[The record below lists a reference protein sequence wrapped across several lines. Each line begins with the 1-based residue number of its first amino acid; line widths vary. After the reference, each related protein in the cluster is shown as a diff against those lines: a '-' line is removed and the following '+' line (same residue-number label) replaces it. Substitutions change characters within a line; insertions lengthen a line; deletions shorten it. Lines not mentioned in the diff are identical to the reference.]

1 MIRLILVLLFVV
13 LYLILTLPVL
23 GILWLIRRKHP
34 KEADLASLRMV
45 QWAFR
50 VILFLAGTCRC
61 NYICTGRDW
70 CSSYGIYGDK

>member
-45 QWAFR
+45 QWPF
-50 VILFLAGTCRC
+50 V
-61 NYICTGRDW
+61 
-70 CSSYGIYGDK
+70 